1 MTERT
6 STTPQGMPA
15 TTGDPHVAYVLRHAD
30 DNLVLAQ
37 RLGEWI
43 SRAPEL
49 EEDIALA
56 NIGLDHLGQA
66 RALLMHAAGLE
77 GAGRSED
84 DLAMLRDERSFTNLL
99 LVEQPNGDFA
109 HTMVRALFF
118 DAYQVELWEGLTR
131 STDPT
136 LAGIAAKALK
146 ETLYHLRHSTTW
158 LIRLGDGTDESHMR
172 AQRAVDQL
180 WRFTAEPFEADETD
194 AAAVAAGWGPSP
206 EDLADRWMGRV
217 RAVLDEATLDLPAD
231 TYQRSGGRVGFH
243 TEHLGHLLSEM
254 QWTARSHP
262 GLSW

>member
-1 MTERT
+1 MTEPT
-6 STTPQGMPA
+6 STTPQGMPVTA
-15 TTGDPHVAYVLRHAD
+15 DEPHFAYVLRHAD

-66 RALLMHAAGLE
+66 RALLTHAGAIE

-84 DLAMLRDERSFTNLL
+84 DLAMFRDERSFTNLL

-109 HTMVRALFF
+109 HTMARALFF
-118 DAYQVELWEGLTR
+118 DAYQIEMWDGLAR
-131 STDPT
+131 STDST

-146 ETLYHLRHSTTW
+146 ETRYHLRHSSTW
-158 LIRLGDGTDESHMR
+158 MVRLGDGTDESHSR

-180 WRFTAEPFEADETD
+180 WRFTAEPFQADETD
-194 AAAVAAGWGPSP
+194 ADAVAAGWGPAP
-206 EDLADRWMGRV
+206 EDLAERWLERV
-217 RAVLDEATLDLPAD
+217 RAVLDEAALEVPAD
-231 TYQRSGGRVGFH
+231 PYQRSGGRAGFH
-243 TEHLGHLLSEM
+243 TEHLGHLLAEM
-254 QWTARSHP
+254 QWTARAHP

>member
-1 MTERT
+1 MTEKT
-6 STTPQGMPA
+6 SATPQGMPA

-43 SRAPEL
+43 SQGPEL

-66 RALLMHAAGLE
+66 RALLAHAGALE

-109 HTMVRALFF
+109 HTMTRALFF
-118 DAYQVELWEGLTR
+118 DAYQIELWEALAH

-146 ETLYHLRHSTTW
+146 ETRYHLRHSSTW
-158 LIRLGDGTDESHMR
+158 MVRMGDGTDESHLR
-172 AQRAVDQL
+172 AQRAVDRL
-180 WRFTAEPFEADETD
+180 WRFTAEPFEADDTG
-194 AAAVAAGWGPSP
+194 AAATAAGWGPVP
-206 EDLADRWMGRV
+206 GGLAERWQERV
-217 RAVLDEATLDLPAD
+217 RAVLDEATLEVPGD
-231 TYQRSGGRVGFH
+231 TYQRSGGRAGFH